1 MFLTEINIFLQS
13 FSSELL
19 TAIFKFFSF
28 IGSRNITVVLM
39 IPIVFA
45 VHFRYGTLLIH
56 LVFWNGIVTEFFKE
70 LFALPRP
77 FNVDANVEIL
87 EEGMA
92 NTTQFKSMGAKGFFS
107 GLPDQ
112 VIDYFRG
119 QGVWLG
125 KNKSFGLPSGHTSN
139 AAALWGAVLLFFRK
153 KPATLSPEILPPA
166 PRKKYLKSWVTT
178 IAIIFI
184 ICIPL
189 SRLYLGRHFLAD
201 VLAGFLVGFT
211 VLFLFYKFIYRNEK
225 LTAWLF
231 KKAGTFKLNSKTILF
246 ASYCLLLPF
255 LLLLIPQI
263 SMSAAPVL
271 LGLNCGFFLVWLRGL
286 PEEGGTVLQRLGR
299 LAAAVVFFI
308 GTALILKILS
318 GLLFGRE
325 EPVVSEFLRL
335 ALTMFS
341 VTWGAVE
348 VCIKLKLY
356 RR

>member
-13 FSSELL
+13 FESDFL

-56 LVFWNGIVTEFFKE
+56 LVFWNGIITEFFKN

-77 FNVDANVEIL
+77 FNVDTNIQIF
-87 EEGMA
+87 EEGIP
-92 NTTQFKSMGAKGFFS
+92 NTTPFTSKGAGSFFG

-112 VIDYFRG
+112 VIDYFRE

-125 KNKSFGLPSGHTSN
+125 KTKSFGLPSGHTSN
-139 AAALWGAVLLFFRK
+139 AAALWGAALLFFRK
-153 KPATLSPEILPPA
+153 KPMTLSPEILPPA
-166 PRKKYLKSWVTT
+166 PRKKYLKSVMSL
-178 IAIIFI
+178 IAMIFI
-184 ICIPL
+184 LCIPL

-201 VLAGFLVGFT
+201 VLAGFFVGFT
-211 VLFLFYKFIYRNEK
+211 VLFLFYKIIYRNEK
-225 LTAWLF
+225 LTTWLF
-231 KKAGTFKLNSKTILF
+231 KKAGNLKLNSKTTLF
-246 ASYCLLLPF
+246 AAYCLLLPF

-286 PEEGGTVLQRLGR
+286 PKEGGTVLQRLAR
-299 LAAAVVFFI
+299 LVVAIVFFI
-308 GTALILKILS
+308 GTTLILK
-318 GLLFGRE
+318 GLAGIIFGQE
-325 EPVVSEFLRL
+325 EPVISEFLRL
-335 ALTMFS
+335 ALTMLS

-348 VCIKLKLY
+348 VCIKFKLY
-356 RR
+356 KR